1 LQNSYRLLSSVGQLG
16 DVRRYASRLVK
27 SETVSGRSLAR
38 IGVAVLSALGTTLGG
53 QGRTIIV
60 RQFSPCFGLS
70 AFAHLVWHSS
80 FTPQMA
86 LGEQSLQAHSF
97 LEEPPF
103 SSQYRYA
110 FASSTI
116 HISATNVSTEANVM
130 VFMEDLKG

>member
-1 LQNSYRLLSSVGQLG
+1 MLLAMRLASSRVSALAIP
-16 DVRRYASRLVK
+16 ASRGSAWPFYLRL
-27 SETVSGRSLAR
+27 ERPWGGR
-38 IGVAVLSALGTTLGG
+38 GG
-53 QGRTIIV
+53 QFIV
-60 RQFSPCFGLS
+60 RQFSPCFGVS
-70 AFAHLVWHSS
+70 AFAHLLWHSS

>member
-1 LQNSYRLLSSVGQLG
+1 
-16 DVRRYASRLVK
+16 
-27 SETVSGRSLAR
+27 
-38 IGVAVLSALGTTLGG
+38 
-53 QGRTIIV
+53 V
-60 RQFSPCFGLS
+60 RQFSACFGVS

-86 LGEQSLQAHSF
+86 LGEQSLHAHSC

-116 HISATNVSTEANVM
+116 HTNATNISAEAKVM
-130 VFMEDLKG
+130 AFMEIPKEFEVIETTLSIGGVLNKIVV